1 MAQRISRA
9 KQTLKASGIP
19 FRMPACQEFEAR
31 LRSVLHVLYLLFNE
45 GYTSSAGADLHR
57 PDLSG
62 EAIRLTRAMHA
73 MLPERGEVTGLL
85 ALMLL
90 NDARRPA
97 HSGTHGELI
106 PLADQDRTRWN
117 RPAIAEGVRLPRL
130 RCPCARRPTKAG
142 AGDDHLGSWGVRRRM
157 SVQSGS
163 RAAMSRSRSSR
174 WRSQQRCSL
183 I

>member
-1 MAQRISRA
+1 VTCGA

-97 HSGTHGELI
+97 HTGTHGELI

-117 RPAIAEGVRLPRL
+117 RPAIAEGVRLAATAMSVCKAPDDRL
-130 RCPCARRPTKAG
+130 VPVTTTS
-142 AGDDHLGSWGVRRRM
+142 GSWGVRRRM